1 LYNRKKNLILA
12 LLILSTAKKRIMK
25 LKFFYLTALLIIS
38 SLIISC
44 ESDEQNK
51 ECIEYDIG
59 YVTSVNSPTTGAVN
73 ETIKIEVNFRV
84 INGCGGFE
92 KFIETENGNSKTI
105 EVEAKYEGCV
115 CTLNIPI
122 RTVNYDFKASKSGD
136 YQLNFKSS
144 PTEFITANITIN

>member
-1 LYNRKKNLILA
+1 
-12 LLILSTAKKRIMK
+12 MK

-44 ESDEQNK
+44 ESDGQNK

-59 YVTSVNSPTTGAVN
+59 YVTSVNSPTTGTVN

-84 INGCGGFE
+84 TNGCGGFE
-92 KFIETENGNSKTI
+92 KFIETQNGNIKTI
-105 EVEAKYEGCV
+105 EVEAKYEGCA
-115 CTLNIPI
+115 CTQALET
-122 RTVNYDFKASKSGD
+122 RTVNYDFTASKSGD
-136 YQLNFKSS
+136 YELNFKSS

>member
-1 LYNRKKNLILA
+1 
-12 LLILSTAKKRIMK
+12 MK
-25 LKFFYLTALLIIS
+25 LKFFYLTTLIIIS
-38 SLIISC
+38 SLTISC
-44 ESDEQNK
+44 ESDDQNK

-59 YVTSVNSPTTGAVN
+59 YVTSVNSPTTGTVN

-92 KFIETENGNSKTI
+92 KFIETQSGNSKTI

-115 CTLNIPI
+115 CTQALEI
-122 RTVNYDFKASKSGD
+122 RRVNYDFKTAKSGD